1 VPLGRRIAP
10 AVVALVAA
18 LLPAAATLVDVLPAV
33 AGRLQWLTEPWSSEG
48 GTARRVLD
56 VTGGSG
62 AGPGAWPSVAGLA
75 LAAAV
80 VAAGPFLLPA
90 LRRVRPFAVPAAVL
104 AAWLVPAAL
113 DVGYPVAL
121 AADLGLTAVLLL
133 ATTYVLGRPAA
144 APVTTA
150 TAWAGLASGTA
161 VLLLALPW
169 SLAVDVATLMALPSG
184 AVMLAGVAALSTR
197 AAGLR
202 LVGTSAAV
210 AAGLLAVAES
220 GAVTR
225 HAGAGWPAVWSV
237 GLGVLVALA
246 AAGST
251 AVALLSPVTT
261 YWTRTRRVLAAV
273 SCAAALVEAAVL
285 CSWRDV
291 AVAGQGL
298 AVVAVG
304 SVMVAASEAPDLRLA
319 GAAGCA
325 LGLAASAVD
334 ADRLWV
340 ALLMTGVAVAV
351 LGLRADGRWGW
362 LSGVLLTA
370 SSWVRLADADV
381 DVPEAYTVP
390 PALLL
395 LGFGLLRRHRDGEVG
410 SWPAYSPALLLGLVP
425 SLVRAVTDAGGTRPL
440 LLGFAAL
447 VVLSVGV
454 ARRLQAPLLVG
465 GAVLAIDAL
474 VQLAPYLVA
483 VYDVVPRWVTIGLVG
498 LALVGA
504 GATYERRVQDLR
516 RVGRSVSRMG

>member
-1 VPLGRRIAP
+1 
-10 AVVALVAA
+10 
-18 LLPAAATLVDVLPAV
+18 
-33 AGRLQWLTEPWSSEG
+33 
-48 GTARRVLD
+48 
-56 VTGGSG
+56 
-62 AGPGAWPSVAGLA
+62 
-75 LAAAV
+75 
-80 VAAGPFLLPA
+80 
-90 LRRVRPFAVPAAVL
+90 
-104 AAWLVPAAL
+104 
-113 DVGYPVAL
+113 
-121 AADLGLTAVLLL
+121 
-133 ATTYVLGRPAA
+133 
-144 APVTTA
+144 
-150 TAWAGLASGTA
+150 
-161 VLLLALPW
+161 
-169 SLAVDVATLMALPSG
+169 
-184 AVMLAGVAALSTR
+184 
-197 AAGLR
+197 
-202 LVGTSAAV
+202 
-210 AAGLLAVAES
+210 
-220 GAVTR
+220 
-225 HAGAGWPAVWSV
+225 
-237 GLGVLVALA
+237 
-246 AAGST
+246 
-251 AVALLSPVTT
+251 
-261 YWTRTRRVLAAV
+261 
-273 SCAAALVEAAVL
+273 
-285 CSWRDV
+285 
-291 AVAGQGL
+291 
-298 AVVAVG
+298 
-304 SVMVAASEAPDLRLA
+304 
-319 GAAGCA
+319 
-325 LGLAASAVD
+325 
-334 ADRLWV
+334 
-340 ALLMTGVAVAV
+340 MTGVAVAV